1 MEYKK
6 TICVPAFFEKLPLDI
21 QILVFELNWE
31 HRIML
36 KKVLHQF
43 MKQLFCENC
52 KNIMPPS
59 ILTQISCCS
68 SFCMYEFME
77 SHSYNDSNKS
87 SP

>member
-52 KNIMPPS
+52 KNMMPPS
-59 ILTQISCCS
+59 ILTKISCCS
-68 SFCMYEFME
+68 SDCLYDLMY
-77 SHSYNDSNKS
+77 SYSDSNQS